1 MEERNQHIN
10 TGDYMVGLDIGTTK
24 ISVMIGRK
32 NQYGKLEILGTGRA
46 VSNGVARGIVANIDK
61 TVDSIKEAI
70 TEAKKKSGIE
80 IDEVFVGIAGQHIK
94 SLQHRGELVRDN
106 IEIEIEKAD
115 IDKLKSNMFKLIT
128 IPGEEVIHVIPQE
141 YTVDGEDGI
150 QDPKGMAGVKL
161 EANFHVITAQV
172 GAVRN
177 IIRCVEKAGLTPKEL
192 VLEPFASAV
201 ATLDEDELRE
211 GVALVDIGGRTT
223 DVAIFLDNIIRHTAV
238 IPFGGNVITKDIKTG
253 LSILEKQAELLKIKF
268 GSAMYTEDQEN
279 VMVSIPGLR
288 GREPKE
294 IAVKNLSEIIG
305 AQPIKGRHINMESLY
320 EYGSRRGFWRIHKLF
335 QEKKIPITIFGV
347 GMALE
352 KNPDICNAIKDAGYE
367 VASHG
372 WRWIDYQN
380 IKKSEEKKHMKLA
393 IQTHKRI
400 FGDRPSGWYTGRC
413 SPNTRDLV
421 MEDGGF
427 LYDSDS
433 YSDDLPYW
441 ETRGKKKQLII
452 PYTLD
457 NNDMRFATNQGFN
470 TGDHFFT
477 YLKDSFDAL
486 YEEGKTNPKMMSVGL
501 HCRIVGKPG
510 RIQALKKFL
519 NYIKKHKNVWVC
531 KRVDIAKHWI
541 KNYSK

>member
-1 MEERNQHIN
+1 MSEKNNR
-10 TGDYMVGLDIGTTK
+10 DMVG
-24 ISVMIGRK
+24 
-32 NQYGKLEILGTGRA
+32 YGYNDFKVVWPNNARLA
-46 VSNGVARGIVANIDK
+46 VQIVLNYEEGAENCVLNGDK
-61 TVDSIKEAI
+61 QS
-70 TEAKKKSGIE
+70 
-80 IDEVFVGIAGQHIK
+80 EVF
-94 SLQHRGELVRDN
+94 
-106 IEIEIEKAD
+106 
-115 IDKLKSNMFKLIT
+115 
-128 IPGEEVIHVIPQE
+128 
-141 YTVDGEDGI
+141 
-150 QDPKGMAGVKL
+150 
-161 EANFHVITAQV
+161 
-172 GAVRN
+172 
-177 IIRCVEKAGLTPKEL
+177 
-192 VLEPFASAV
+192 
-201 ATLDEDELRE
+201 
-211 GVALVDIGGRTT
+211 
-223 DVAIFLDNIIRHTAV
+223 
-238 IPFGGNVITKDIKTG
+238 
-253 LSILEKQAELLKIKF
+253 
-268 GSAMYTEDQEN
+268 
-279 VMVSIPGLR
+279 
-288 GREPKE
+288 
-294 IAVKNLSEIIG
+294 LSEIIG

-352 KNPDICNAIKDAGYE
+352 KNPEICKAIKNSDYE

-393 IQTHKRI
+393 IQAHKKI
-400 FGDRPSGWYTGRC
+400 FGERPQGWYTGRC

-421 MEDGGF
+421 FEDGGF

-441 ETRGKKKQLII
+441 EVRNKKKQLII

-501 HCRIVGKPG
+501 HCRLIGKPG
-510 RIQALKKFL
+510 RIQSLKRFL
-519 NYIKKHKNVWVC
+519 DYITKHEDVWIC
-531 KRVDIAKHWI
+531 KRIDIAKHWI